1 MKRPGSAL
9 YSTYIIDGTQ
19 MPHTPAQMLESC
31 MDECDYGGEL
41 PENFESIV
49 DETTDPAPKKTLY
62 SADRIPSYVD
72 RIREFKESIRPE
84 ANVSSKSYTKRKIAA
99 ALTDALW
106 KKGHFMLEDL
116 GISVGWKWNCAPLGN
131 MAAFYFS
138 AEAASEYIFDL
149 NVRLECRQINSGIRL
164 KVSPDFLT
172 AFPDGVLFVSSD
184 EGSLMYGYS
193 EKRIAYFNPGTVS
206 VIMNDGGSSRTLM
219 TRTLSARE
227 ILTVG
232 IYVSDDIQEE
242 DSGTLSISID
252 TARIWNDESYVIGA
266 SDDGKGNTPENAMSV
281 NQARASIGDKDV
293 WVCGYIV
300 GGDLSKS
307 SVSFQPPFSS
317 RTNIAVAT
325 RSTASDKSVCLSVSL
340 PDGDLRD
347 ALNLV
352 DHPENLGR
360 RLYLNGDI
368 VESYFGLVGIKN
380 VSDYILK

>member
-1 MKRPGSAL
+1 MRKRFFRFPAL
-9 YSTYIIDGTQ
+9 QAILLPALLMTAACSKDHGQDGTAGRIRLSFPDE
-19 MPHTPAQMLESC
+19 MYKAALEHF
-31 MDECDYGGEL
+31 EL
-41 PENFESIV
+41 PDTNDFILDIRNSAGKSV
-49 DETTDPAPKKTLY
+49 Y
-62 SADRIPSYVD
+62 SGYYGDS
-72 RIREFKESIRPE
+72 PE
-84 ANVSSKSYTKRKIAA
+84 AILVPAGSYTVKVKSIEFDKPR
-99 ALTDALW
+99 
-106 KKGHFMLEDL
+106 F
-116 GISVGWKWNCAPLGN
+116 SVPQFGDEQCVVVPSDG
-131 MAAFYFS
+131 
-138 AEAASEYIFDL
+138 DL